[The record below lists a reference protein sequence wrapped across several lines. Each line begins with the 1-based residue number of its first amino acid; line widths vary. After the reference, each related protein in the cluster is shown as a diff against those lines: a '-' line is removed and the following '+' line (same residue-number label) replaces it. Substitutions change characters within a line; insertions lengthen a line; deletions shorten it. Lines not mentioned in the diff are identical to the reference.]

1 MEQVIYFVD
10 GLSSLIICYLSMST
24 LARDKYIVCVEVCIS
39 SLLAYQLCYMDSG
52 AGAGAGVGCR
62 YVPKC

>member
-1 MEQVIYFVD
+1 MEQVIYFVE
-10 GLSSLIICYLSMST
+10 GLNSIIICYLSMST

-52 AGAGAGVGCR
+52 AGAGVGCR